1 MINVARCEKVKGQ
14 DLLLKAL
21 KDLHDPHIRL
31 HIAGDGSE
39 LDTLKDLAQK
49 LNISN
54 QVTFHGFVNHDE
66 LTHLYERCDL
76 AVLTSYS
83 ESFPLVLLE
92 AADNLIPLLS
102 TEVGDIK
109 KMIPSADYGFISPIG
124 DLDMI
129 KEQILKA
136 SLMPS
141 VELKEMAKR
150 EKEYLMN
157 NFSLANQL
165 ETIIKAYGE
174 I

>member
-1 MINVARCEKVKGQ
+1 
-14 DLLLKAL
+14 
-21 KDLHDPHIRL
+21 
-31 HIAGDGSE
+31 
-39 LDTLKDLAQK
+39 
-49 LNISN
+49 
-54 QVTFHGFVNHDE
+54 
-66 LTHLYERCDL
+66 
-76 AVLTSYS
+76 
-83 ESFPLVLLE
+83 
-92 AADNLIPLLS
+92 
-102 TEVGDIK
+102 
-109 KMIPSADYGFISPIG
+109 MIPSADYGFISPIG